1 MFRRWITLGATVLA
15 VALAVGTIAPA
26 VAAPGGHRPMAVD
39 WQDRLDE
46 IAQGV
51 IAEVDAFE
59 ASMYE
64 RTPQVTARRLMSV
77 VAHELAE
84 HADPAAA
91 WDALELVLDHQIMDP
106 SHPAYG
112 SLPNDIWGDCWYG
125 MECHQFTVAPSTP
138 TAAGSAAIASRSVEL
153 GTGPHVLSFDVKDSV
168 TAVQANY
175 HAFQALVGGE
185 VVWERDVSG
194 GTTEWEHVSV
204 DVSAQT
210 SGAPSATVS
219 FRLLEKRGVTNFP
232 VHVSL
237 DSMTLSGSPIDD
249 DSPYAWS
256 TTQVGTDVE
265 VIVGSNGTPEINAT
279 SFSLLLGAGILNAPQ
294 YFTQFTPSQQQT
306 IRDRFVLA
314 AKSTLEAPH
323 AQLGYTN
330 ARLLRDVQMILIGQ
344 GAGDAA
350 LYRDG
355 VDRWRDWLQYT
366 REWGIREYGS
376 TVYYGIDLGALMMG
390 YGYVQDPVLRDEF
403 RKALDFFW
411 YDIAAT
417 FLPASETMAGS
428 SSREYDWTHSSGPA
442 YFLRVEDWRTR
453 PLDSYSVFNYQ
464 VLVSYRGGQVYHPG
478 AAHRALAD
486 TSPKVVEAKT
496 DPNRFLDRYAYI
508 EDGRAMGSTSET
520 FTNVIPGMG
529 APTPYDKPISV
540 SAVGSNPAV
549 GTVSIV
555 PSAGTD
561 PYGKTYGGSAP
572 LHAPLHPV
580 TAQKGGD
587 LLTQLDLSP
596 AGTRTARF
604 ETNVLIPGGA
614 EAVLVDGVAVDA
626 TTLGETPATLTSTVT
641 LWEGDSC
648 ISVRVLR
655 ADGIDG
661 QAPHAA
667 FVVDQAGLDAGMARF
682 AITQF
687 ESTSRTALLAERA
700 AVTLYARTGA
710 CASLADAQS
719 FASQTAAAKTSQQQ
733 SATVHSSAVTTPDGD
748 LLQVGTDI
756 VARDQLFR
764 KVNGVAVLA
773 PSILTVNGVDYST
786 VLD

>member
-1 MFRRWITLGATVLA
+1 MTFRRWTALSAAVLTA
-15 VALAVGTIAPA
+15 ALATGTIAS
-26 VAAPGGHRPMAVD
+26 AAASPSGATTVT
-39 WQDRLDE
+39 WQDRLGE

-51 IAEVDAFE
+51 IAEVDDFQ

-64 RTPQVTARRLMSV
+64 RTPQVTARRMMSV

-84 HADPAAA
+84 HSDPVAA
-91 WDALELVLDHQIMDP
+91 WEALQLVLDHQIMDP
-106 SHPAYG
+106 SHEAYG

-125 MECHQFTVAPSTP
+125 VECHQFTVAPSTP
-138 TAAGSAAIASRSVEL
+138 TSAGAASQVARTAEL
-153 GTGPHVLSFDVKDSV
+153 EAGPHVLTFDVRDSV

-175 HAFQALVGGE
+175 HVFQALVDGQ

-194 GTTEWEHVSV
+194 GTTAWEHVSV

-210 SGAPSATVS
+210 SGAASTTVS
-219 FRLLEKRGVTNFP
+219 FRLLEKRGVTNFA
-232 VHVSL
+232 VQVSL
-237 DSMTLSGSPIDD
+237 DSMALSGSSIDD
-249 DSPYAWS
+249 DDPGAWTAS
-256 TTQVGTDVE
+256 QTETGVE
-265 VIVGSNGTPEINAT
+265 VVVGPNGTPEINAT

-294 YFTQFTPSQQQT
+294 YFTQFTPAQQQV

-314 AKSTLEAPH
+314 SRSTLEAPH

-330 ARLLRDVQMILIGQ
+330 ARLLRDVQMILVGQ

-350 LYRDG
+350 LYQAG
-355 VDRWRDWLQYT
+355 VERWRDWLQYT

-390 YGYVQDPVLRDEF
+390 HGYVQDPVLRDEF

-411 YDIAAT
+411 YDIAAN

-464 VLVSYRGGQVYHPG
+464 VLVSYRGGEVYHPG
-478 AAHRALAD
+478 TAHRALAT
-486 TSPKVVEAKT
+486 TSPKIVEAKT

-508 EDGRAMGSTSET
+508 QDGRAMGSTSES

-529 APTPYDKPISV
+529 APTPYDKAISI
-540 SAVGSNPAV
+540 SAVGSDPAV

-555 PSAGTD
+555 PAAGTD
-561 PYGKTYGGSAP
+561 PYGKTYPGSAP
-572 LHAPLHPV
+572 LHAILHPV

-587 LLTQLDLSP
+587 LLTQLDLRP
-596 AGTRTARF
+596 AGTRTSSF
-604 ETNVLIPGGA
+604 ETNVMIPAGS
-614 EAVLVDGVAVDA
+614 EAVLLDGGVVD
-626 TTLGETPATLTSTVT
+626 TTVLGSTPASLTSTVT

-648 ISVRVLR
+648 IAVRVLR

-661 QAPHAA
+661 QTPQAA
-667 FVVDQAGLDAGMARF
+667 FVVDQAGSDIGMARF

-687 ESTSRTALLAERA
+687 TSPSRTTLLAERA

-710 CASLADAQS
+710 CASLADAQT
-719 FASQTAAAKTSQQQ
+719 FAAETASAKISQQQ